1 VLAAGFFPTDLTWY
15 WGAVQSTPALAL
27 ESLAVAAEL
36 LEESELELEP
46 ELEPELEA
54 ELVVDEE
61 LLEAS
66 PWAEAERFRFKVSAV
81 TAQATV
87 EARLINLLFICN
99 WSYIL

>member
-36 LEESELELEP
+36 LEEFELELEP
-46 ELEPELEA
+46 EPEA

-66 PWAEAERFRFKVSAV
+66 PWAEAERFRFKASAV
-81 TAQATV
+81 TAHATV